1 MSVSRHVVGHY
12 INCISTAICGCD
24 FTLLTAVK
32 FIQFIVCVLYDV
44 LSPFRA
50 CASAQVCVLFVGA
63 RAECRKCVFV
73 CFHGARLNFQIVT
86 RHLSTRLTFQPSGV
100 CECIRTFPDL
110 CFSHSASVSA

>member
-50 CASAQVCVLFVGA
+50 CASAQVCVLFV
-63 RAECRKCVFV
+63 RAEQNAESV
-73 CFHGARLNFQIVT
+73 CLCA
-86 RHLSTRLTFQPSGV
+86 STV
-100 CECIRTFPDL
+100 
-110 CFSHSASVSA
+110 HV